1 MGITV
6 ESLHCIFETKIT
18 LYINHTLIKNFLMN
32 MENMTMIT
40 IRSWIWDHKISR
52 KMIGFS
58 FNWMEAKT
66 IGDNNDRKMRKEE
79 KEKEQKGR
87 RKRNNK
93 LETTFYH
100 VPYSMANIINIAS
113 SSTPHSNLIFINFIL
128 NMKKVSDLKN
138 NFQSQ
143 KDGIRTF
150 ISLSPKT
157 NS

>member
-1 MGITV
+1 
-6 ESLHCIFETKIT
+6 
-18 LYINHTLIKNFLMN
+18 
-32 MENMTMIT
+32 
-40 IRSWIWDHKISR
+40 
-52 KMIGFS
+52 
-58 FNWMEAKT
+58 MEAKT

-100 VPYSMANIINIAS
+100 VPYSMANIINTAS